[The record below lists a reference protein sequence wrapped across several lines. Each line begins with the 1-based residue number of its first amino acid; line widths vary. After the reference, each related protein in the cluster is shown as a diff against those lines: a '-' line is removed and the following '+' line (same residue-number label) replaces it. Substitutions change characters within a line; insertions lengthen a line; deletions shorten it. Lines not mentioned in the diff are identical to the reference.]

1 MKVKIN
7 KDILEK
13 DLLGFLKEAL
23 INRFNHVKNKKNPT
37 TLDIK
42 RLTYLAIAY
51 FQYLN
56 LLRINQAVEL
66 YKEYILSDG
75 QKNKIIDVIY
85 YVDGFEKKAKKNEL
99 VIPLYFDDLLKD
111 VSKYLMNYKGIVD
124 SILIDS
130 YTKYF
135 RKKYHLNPSDITLY
149 AIINLLENIGLY
161 SLKALKEHW
170 TIINK
175 EILPYLMK
183 KAQSLNRKINSFL

>member
-1 MKVKIN
+1 MKLNKEALE
-7 KDILEK
+7 KDIL
-13 DLLGFLKEAL
+13 GFLRKSL
-23 INRFNHVKNKKNPT
+23 IDRFNYVKNKKNPT

>member
-1 MKVKIN
+1 MVIKLN

-13 DLLGFLKEAL
+13 DLLGFLRKSL
-23 INRFNHVKNKKNPT
+23 IDRFNYVKNKEKPT
-37 TLDIK
+37 ILDIK
-42 RLTYLAIAY
+42 RLAYLAIAY

-66 YKEYILSDG
+66 YKEYILSNG
-75 QKNKIIDVIY
+75 QKDKLVDIVY
-85 YVDGFEKKAKKNEL
+85 YNDGIEKKIKKNEL
-99 VIPLYFDDLLKD
+99 VIPLYFDGLLKD

-135 RKKYHLNPSDITLY
+135 KKRYHLNPSDITLY

-183 KAQSLNRKINSFL
+183 KTTLESKN